1 MASRRY
7 NKAVI
12 TKRFKDA
19 TTKQELKETGKG
31 ALAVIPFL
39 LIPSIGRKFAPN
51 FFSGWTGFAFA
62 TLSTWAAG
70 VAFDIKALKYAAPAV
85 GAIQLAYVKGSGAMA
100 QAGIPVWRM
109 GADYSTGPITE
120 IATTDLAPVTT
131 PVLNGLS
138 EYMQPGSQVLA
149 TASGKSWVSRLAP
162 ELENT
167 TTGQSE
173 TSTVN
178 DYIKS
183 TKQLSDYAV
192 TTPVNSPIIKTF
204 AKQSRMSDNRLS
216 ARL

>member
-7 NKAVI
+7 NKAVMA
-12 TKRFKDA
+12 KRFKDA
-19 TTKQELKETGKG
+19 TTKQELQETAKG

-85 GAIQLAYVKGSGAMA
+85 GAIQLTYVKGSGAMA

-109 GADYSTGPITE
+109 GADYSAGPITD
-120 IATTDLAPVTT
+120 TTLIEAPAV
-131 PVLNGLS
+131 VNGLS

-149 TASGKSWVSRLAP
+149 TASGKEWVSRLAP
-162 ELENT
+162 ELENPNT
-167 TTGQSE
+167 E
-173 TSTVN
+173 MPVNNTVN
-178 DYIKS
+178 DYVTS
-183 TKQLSDYAV
+183 SAKQLSDYTVAAPIN
-192 TTPVNSPIIKTF
+192 TPIIKTF
-204 AKQSRMSDNRLS
+204 AKQSRMADNRLS
-216 ARL
+216 NRL